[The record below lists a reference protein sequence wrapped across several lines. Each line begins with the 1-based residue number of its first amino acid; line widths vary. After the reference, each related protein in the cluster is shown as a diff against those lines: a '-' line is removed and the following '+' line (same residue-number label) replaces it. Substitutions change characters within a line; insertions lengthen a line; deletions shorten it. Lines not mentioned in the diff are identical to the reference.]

1 MIKSSVHRVQQ
12 STSPSYGFGHFSLF
26 FFVGLKEKE
35 LEEGRV
41 IMTKLAELSCWLG
54 NFLGA
59 VFEASAWQCL

>member
-1 MIKSSVHRVQQ
+1 MYIEYNRVHRLLMALD
-12 STSPSYGFGHFSLF
+12 TFPCF